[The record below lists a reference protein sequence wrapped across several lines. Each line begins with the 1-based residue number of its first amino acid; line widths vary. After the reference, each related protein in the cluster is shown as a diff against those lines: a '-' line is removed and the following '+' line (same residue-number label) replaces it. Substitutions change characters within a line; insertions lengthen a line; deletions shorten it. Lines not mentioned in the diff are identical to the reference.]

1 MRLPI
6 SSVIASLF
14 VALTTPNSPSM
25 AQQGVG
31 GSSIRLTSA
40 SESVDYDSSAQSN
53 EQSYDPPPVQPVRQQ
68 AMQSGPSLTPPVVHT
83 PAQPPAM
90 SGTKMPAGFYASAE
104 ARATLQQLP
113 GPAPVRSAP
122 RPQTTRR
129 GGKPFQGIQSQST
142 ISPYLYMNAAGGSST
157 AITNYLAFV
166 RPELEKEEANRQQ
179 QREIQQLRAQVQK
192 MSTTEGTNMRQSTRQ
207 NTAAHYMDTAQF
219 YRGWQR

>member
-25 AQQGVG
+25 AQQDVG
-31 GSSIRLTSA
+31 GSSIRLASA
-40 SESVDYDSSAQSN
+40 TESVRYDSN
-53 EQSYDPPPVQPVRQQ
+53 EQSYDPPPAQPVRQS
-68 AMQSGPSLTPPVVHT
+68 AMQSGPSLAPPVVHA

-90 SGTKMPAGFYASAE
+90 NGTKMPAGFYASEE

-122 RPQTTRR
+122 RLQATRR

-142 ISPYLYMNAAGGSST
+142 ISPYLYMNAAGSSST
-157 AITNYLAFV
+157 AIANYLAFV
-166 RPELEKEEANRQQ
+166 RPELEKEEVNRQQ
-179 QREIQQLRAQVQK
+179 QRELQQLRTQVQK
-192 MSTTEGTNMRQSTRQ
+192 MSSGTATNVRQGTRP
-207 NTAAHYMDTAQF
+207 TGAAHYMDTAQF
-219 YRGWQR
+219 YRGLQR